1 MDAFALHIYPEVG
14 VTASGWHSMLV
25 DGKNTIASYG
35 PPTSKI
41 WVTETLYNLLG
52 PVISESDAPK
62 LVNQTYDFAAQEGVQ
77 QVYWYAWNRAD
88 LGGLQINAGSSAW
101 SAIRAHANGVFIE

>member
-1 MDAFALHIYPEVG
+1 VDAFALHIYPEVG

-25 DGKNTIASYG
+25 DGKNTIASYN

-52 PVISESDAPK
+52 PVISESDAPT
-62 LVNQTYDFAAQEGVQ
+62 LVNQTYDYAAQEGVQ

-88 LGGLQINAGSSAW
+88 LGGLQINSGSSAW
-101 SAIRAHANGVFIE
+101 SAIRGHANGIFIE